1 MKNKI
6 PTIDLKL
13 ESKVVKGESRLT
25 NKILVETPY
34 MMFSEYGG
42 GSRKIWSKNKW
53 KIFLYYLWRISGIR
67 WIAKQYNKISR

>member
-13 ESKVVKGESRLT
+13 ESKVVKGESRPT
-25 NKILVETPY
+25 NRILVETPY
-34 MMFSEYGG
+34 MIFSEYEG

-53 KIFLYYLWRISGIR
+53 KIFLYYIWRISNIK
-67 WIAKQYNKISR
+67 WIAKQYNKIPR